1 MTTRAT
7 PLIDEAK
14 VTSISLGQREPA
26 WLTQRRLDAWRAY
39 EALPMPDERDEE
51 WRRTDMAGF
60 DLDALMARTPV
71 QVTGS
76 KDLLDSD
83 GYSGRVAQA
92 GGDYVVTFT
101 DEDELPDGVIF
112 CDLHTAAT
120 EHGELVQKYLNTVIG
135 PSEWKLGALET
146 AAWQGGAFLYIP
158 RGVDVELPV
167 KFAVSS
173 LGSVCLPHLLVVA
186 EENSGVSIV
195 QEFVSS
201 DGAASCLV
209 SGAVEIVAAPNARVK
224 FVELQRWGD
233 ETQAF
238 STIRARLE
246 QGATLDAGL
255 VGLGGRLVKTRLE
268 AQLVGEGATANLV
281 GLTLGGEKQH
291 FNYAT
296 LQDHVAPHTVSD
308 LLFKAALDDES
319 SEVWYGTARVGKGAK
334 QAEANQTSRNL
345 LLSKHAKAAPIPVLE
360 IETYDVSKCSHGASA
375 GPLDE
380 EQRFYLESRGIEPA
394 TAERLL
400 VDAFFQ
406 EVVDKLPVE
415 EIRARVTELLSAKL
429 GDRS

>member
-1 MTTRAT
+1 
-7 PLIDEAK
+7 
-14 VTSISLGQREPA
+14 
-26 WLTQRRLDAWRAY
+26 
-39 EALPMPDERDEE
+39 
-51 WRRTDMAGF
+51 
-60 DLDALMARTPV
+60 
-71 QVTGS
+71 
-76 KDLLDSD
+76 
-83 GYSGRVAQA
+83 
-92 GGDYVVTFT
+92 
-101 DEDELPDGVIF
+101 
-112 CDLHTAAT
+112 
-120 EHGELVQKYLNTVIG
+120 
-135 PSEWKLGALET
+135 
-146 AAWQGGAFLYIP
+146 
-158 RGVDVELPV
+158 
-167 KFAVSS
+167 
-173 LGSVCLPHLLVVA
+173 VA

-201 DGAASCLV
+201 SGAANSLV
-209 SGAVEIVAAPNARVK
+209 SAVVEIIAAPNARVK

-246 QGATLDAGL
+246 NGATLDAGL
-255 VGLGGRLVKTRLE
+255 VGLGGKLVKTRLE
-268 AQLVGEGATANLV
+268 ALLVGEGASANLV

-296 LQDHVAPHTVSD
+296 LQEHIAPHTISD
-308 LLFKAALDDES
+308 LLFKAALDGEA
-319 SEVWYGTARVGKGAK
+319 SEVWYGTAHVGKGAH

-406 EVVDKLPVE
+406 EVVDKLPVA
-415 EIRARVTELLSAKL
+415 EIRPRVTELLAAKL
-429 GDRS
+429 GQVS